1 MMDNSV
7 FSDLSIT
14 ASSLQV
20 FTEPAFLYS
29 VCQSI
34 TSSDAASSSR
44 PAMQTRLAVAEQEKI
59 FVHMLKDLSFLHF
72 VHTCPCSS
80 EVNHHVTGLI
90 HIQTFSQKHP
100 LHSLHFS
107 SWTSPTLSA
116 TVQVLYRVFLL
127 LSIIYIIIFLLNQHL
142 RKKTLFTTF
151 FFSFLGEIG
160 IHHFTLKS
168 LPLLSETFQ
177 APCKWLNT

>member
-7 FSDLSIT
+7 FSDLLSIT

-29 VCQSI
+29 VCQNI

-44 PAMQTRLAVAEQEKI
+44 PAMQTRLAVAEQQRI

-80 EVNHHVTGLI
+80 EVNHHLTGLI

-100 LHSLHFS
+100 LHSLHF

-142 RKKTLFTTF
+142 RKQ
-151 FFSFLGEIG
+151 
-160 IHHFTLKS
+160 HS
-168 LPLLSETFQ
+168 LPPFFLFIFFRRNRDPSLHIKIIAIAQWNFSGTM
-177 APCKWLNT
+177 